1 MPCAA
6 LAVLW
11 RTARPGAL
19 DKARPAEKVRLK
31 ARYHRRYG
39 QLYQMY
45 DPGCWWWEMVEIAR
59 KLLLIAMLGYFRA
72 GSAEQLWTGVLN
84 PNHNP
89 SSTLILALALALTL
103 TPTRCAHLAYLHP
116 AADLLQALPRPEGGR
131 GVVGSA
137 GCDAA
142 HAPGRRR
149 AHGLAG
155 ANPSHHPL
163 PSYSLS
169 LSPTLTL
176 TPAPAL
182 TLSLI
187 MASDLQGPECD
198 CTNFLGI
205 VSVALPIVNMLPLVA
220 IVYLIASTVT
230 DLYASQTLT
239 LTPTPTQTQSP
250 NPKPKPKPCPGTP
263 PSGRASRLPRP
274 ECCRTRG
281 LAAALP
287 TGAGAPTSNP
297 YPYPDPDPYPNSN
310 PNCKP

>member
-19 DKARPAEKVRLK
+19 DKARPAEKVRLE
-31 ARYHRRYG
+31 ARYLRRYG

-45 DPGCWWWEMVEIAR
+45 DLGCWWWEMVEIAR

-89 SSTLILALALALTL
+89 NSTLTLALALALTL

-116 AADLLQALPRPEGGR
+116 TADPLQALPRPEGGH
-131 GVVGSA
+131 GVVGIA

-176 TPAPAL
+176 SPAL

-239 LTPTPTQTQSP
+239 LTPPLPKKPNPQTQSP
-250 NPKPKPKPCPGTP
+250 SPIPAQV
-263 PSGRASRLPRP
+263 RRP
-274 ECCRTRG
+274 
-281 LAAALP
+281 
-287 TGAGAPTSNP
+287 AGAQAASPVRSAVGRGA
-297 YPYPDPDPYPNSN
+297 
-310 PNCKP
+310 

>member
-19 DKARPAEKVRLK
+19 DKARPAEKVRLE
-31 ARYHRRYG
+31 ARYLRRYG

-45 DPGCWWWEMVEIAR
+45 EPSCWMWEMVEITR

-89 SSTLILALALALTL
+89 NSTLSLALTLALALTL
-103 TPTRCAHLAYLHP
+103 TPTRCARLAYLHP
-116 AADLLQALPRPEGGR
+116 AADLLHALPRPEGGR

-176 TPAPAL
+176 TLAPAL
-182 TLSLI
+182 TPSLI

-239 LTPTPTQTQSP
+239 LTPTPTQTQKTQSP
-250 NPKPKPKPCPGTP
+250 NPNPNPAQV
-263 PSGRASRLPRP
+263 RRP
-274 ECCRTRG
+274 
-281 LAAALP
+281 
-287 TGAGAPTSNP
+287 AGAQAASPVRSAVRRGA
-297 YPYPDPDPYPNSN
+297 
-310 PNCKP
+310 